1 MSLFRYPLDPYDA
14 EIPFWCV
21 FRCAEY
27 SVLNEK
33 RTRAYINQSPL
44 TTILLPFTGEPK
56 MTMEH
61 KFVEGTNPVGPVLS
75 LAGLRNT
82 SGKDG
87 DDTFLERLSA
97 PAAAFYETT
106 FTTDT
111 YRRFSNV
118 TEASMTSE
126 ARRTFTFKYLMV
138 PKNANEAEAID
149 NIVTTF
155 RNLSYPKI
163 VPGLPERS
171 MPQNIWS
178 IAAIGN
184 VGDAES
190 DPSIT
195 SSWLGDPL
203 PCVLQHMEVDKG
215 DPSDPVLKILPNSK
229 SLMTLMTVTFLEFET
244 GTYAPDYQGGL
255 LLSKSEVSYLGD
267 AVG

>member
-1 MSLFRYPLDPYDA
+1 MSALQYPLSPYAA
-14 EIPFWCV
+14 EIPFWCA
-21 FRCAEY
+21 FKCAEY
-27 SVLNEK
+27 SVINTE
-33 RTRAYINQSPL
+33 RTRVHINTNYIQA
-44 TTILLPFTGEPK
+44 IYLPFTGEPK

-82 SGKDG
+82 SGSDG
-87 DDTFLERLSA
+87 DATFLERLSA

-126 ARRTFTFKYLMV
+126 ARRTFTFKYLFV
-138 PKNANEAEAID
+138 PKNANEATAVD
-149 NIVTTF
+149 AIVTTF

-163 VPGLPERS
+163 VPGLPERT

-178 IAAIGN
+178 ISAFGN
-184 VGDAES
+184 VADTDS

-195 SSWLGDPL
+195 NSWLGDPL

-229 SLMTLMTVTFLEFET
+229 SLMTLLTLTFLEFET
-244 GTYAPDYQGGL
+244 GTYAPIRDQ
-255 LLSKSEVSYLGD
+255 LLSKSEVSALGAD
-267 AVG
+267 AE

>member
-1 MSLFRYPLDPYDA
+1 MDDLQYPLFPYDA
-14 EIPFWCV
+14 EIPFWCA
-21 FRCAEY
+21 FKCAEY
-27 SVLNEK
+27 SVINTQ
-33 RTRAYINQSPL
+33 RTRAHINTNYIQA
-44 TTILLPFTGEPK
+44 IYLPFTGEPK

-82 SGKDG
+82 SGSDG
-87 DDTFLERLSA
+87 DATFLERLSA

-126 ARRTFTFKYLMV
+126 ARRTFTFKYLFV
-138 PKNANEAEAID
+138 PKNKVEAD
-149 NIVTTF
+149 VVDLIVTTF
-155 RNLSYPKI
+155 RNLSYPRI
-163 VPGLPERS
+163 VPSLPERS

-178 IAAIGN
+178 IYAIGN
-184 VGDAES
+184 VANQES

-195 SSWLGDPL
+195 NSWLGDPL

-229 SLMTLMTVTFLEFET
+229 SLMTLLTLTFLEFET
-244 GTYAPDYQGGL
+244 GTYAPIMNK
-255 LLSKSEVSYLGD
+255 LLSKSEVSALGE
-267 AVG
+267 AAE

>member
-1 MSLFRYPLDPYDA
+1 MADLYYPLTPYDA

-27 SVLNEK
+27 SVINDK
-33 RTRAYINQSPL
+33 RTRQYINNLPL
-44 TTILLPFTGEPK
+44 ISIYLPFTGEPK

-82 SGKDG
+82 SGSDG
-87 DDTFLERLSA
+87 DATFLERLSA

-126 ARRTFTFKYLMV
+126 ARRTFTFKYLFV
-138 PKNANEAEAID
+138 PKNESESDAVDA
-149 NIVTTF
+149 IVTTF

-163 VPGLPERS
+163 VPNLPERT
-171 MPQNIWS
+171 MPQNIWTIS
-178 IAAIGN
+178 AIGF
-184 VGDAES
+184 VSEEES
-190 DPSIT
+190 NASIT
-195 SSWLGDPL
+195 NSWLGDPL

-229 SLMTLMTVTFLEFET
+229 SLMTLLTLTFLEFET
-244 GTYAPDYQGGL
+244 GTYAPIMNK
-255 LLSKSEVSYLGD
+255 LLSKSEVSALGD
-267 AVG
+267 AAE